1 MNRIYNE
8 EQRRRHKALVS
19 KLRERGLSEDR
30 QDLRDLADNLD
41 ETLQL
46 YRESGE

>member
-1 MNRIYNE
+1 MKRVYNE
-8 EQRRRHKALVS
+8 EQRIRHKKLVS
-19 KLRERGLSEDR
+19 KLREIGLSEGR

-46 YRESGE
+46 YQESGE